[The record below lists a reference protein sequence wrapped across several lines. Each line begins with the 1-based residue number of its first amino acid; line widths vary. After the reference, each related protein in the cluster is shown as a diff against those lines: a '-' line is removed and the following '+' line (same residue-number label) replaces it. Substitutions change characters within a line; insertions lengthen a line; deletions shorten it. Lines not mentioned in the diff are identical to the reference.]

1 MNGAAADPMGRKADD
16 IKSAL
21 LSRYKSAFFV
31 IDIADSEP
39 SGHID
44 RCDQS
49 VLMPAFSFSSKMP
62 GSRRKVQRKRRA
74 HDSCALLF
82 GGPSGTRTPDQPVM
96 SRSL

>member
-39 SGHID
+39 GGHID
-44 RCDQS
+44 CCDQS
-49 VLMPAFSFSSKMP
+49 VLMPAFSFSSKCRVHV
-62 GSRRKVQRKRRA
+62 GKYNEKEEHTIRV
-74 HDSCALLF
+74 LF
-82 GGPSGTRTPDQPVM
+82 FLVGHQGLEPRTN
-96 SRSL
+96 RL